1 MMRMMN
7 NKANVK
13 IFSIVIATVFI
24 IGIGALAY
32 TQMAT
37 PSGNGGASTIG
48 VIDTSRMMSQD
59 NPLFVSAAQ
68 EFMSYQS
75 QLQQETQ
82 AKIDAAQ
89 DDATKQKIVEEMRQ
103 NLAKKDQEIA
113 KSIQDKAM
121 EAAKAV
127 GDGKGLR
134 LPRNSTCSYPKRLLP
149 FHPTLPCGK
158 QRFYYIHT
166 NRMWR

>member
-13 IFSIVIATVFI
+13 FLHRHCCYFYYRYWCIS
-24 IGIGALAY
+24 Y

-37 PSGNGGASTIG
+37 PTGSSGNSTIG

-89 DDATKQKIVEEMRQ
+89 DDATKQKLVEEMRQ

-127 GDGKGLR
+127 G
-134 LPRNSTCSYPKRLLP
+134 
-149 FHPTLPCGK
+149 
-158 QRFYYIHT
+158 
-166 NRMWR
+166 

>member
-7 NKANVK
+7 NKKNVK
-13 IFSIVIATVFI
+13 IFSIVIAAIFI

-37 PSGNGGASTIG
+37 PTGSSGNSTIG

-59 NPLFVSAAQ
+59 NPIYISAAQ
-68 EFMSYQS
+68 EYMSYQS

-89 DDATKQKIVEEMRQ
+89 DDATKQKLAEEARQ
-103 NLAKKDQEIA
+103 KAEVLAQKREDELAGSCKEA
-113 KSIQDKAM
+113 KTII
-121 EAAKAV
+121 ENAKEQLSKV
-127 GDGKGLR
+127 RKI
-134 LPRNSTCSYPKRLLP
+134 
-149 FHPTLPCGK
+149 F
-158 QRFYYIHT
+158 
-166 NRMWR
+166 

>member
-13 IFSIVIATVFI
+13 IFSIVIAAIFI
-24 IGIGALAY
+24 VGIGALAY
-32 TQMAT
+32 TQMAS
-37 PSGNGGASTIG
+37 PSSNSGTSTIG
-48 VIDTSRMMSQD
+48 VIDTSRMLSQD
-59 NPLFVSAAQ
+59 NPIYISVAQ
-68 EFMSYQS
+68 EYMSYQS

-89 DDATKQKIVEEMRQ
+89 DDATKQKIAEEARQ

-113 KSIQDKAM
+113 KSVQDKAM

-127 GDGKGLR
+127 GDAKGLSVVMTKDTV
-134 LPRNSTCSYPKRLLP
+134 LYGGVDITDQVLKKLA
-149 FHPTLPCGK
+149 TDAK
-158 QRFYYIHT
+158 K
-166 NRMWR
+166 

>member
-13 IFSIVIATVFI
+13 IFSIVIAAIFI
-24 IGIGALAY
+24 VGIGALAY
-32 TQMAT
+32 TQMAS
-37 PSGNGGASTIG
+37 PSSNSGTSTIG
-48 VIDTSRMMSQD
+48 VIDTSRMLSQD
-59 NPLFVSAAQ
+59 NPIYISAAQ
-68 EFMSYQS
+68 EYMSYQS

-89 DDATKQKIVEEMRQ
+89 DDATKQKIAEEARQ

-113 KSIQDKAM
+113 KSVQDKAM

-127 GDGKGLR
+127 GDAKGLSVVMTKDTV
-134 LPRNSTCSYPKRLLP
+134 LYLSL
-149 FHPTLPCGK
+149 
-158 QRFYYIHT
+158 IHI
-166 NRMWR
+166 

>member
-13 IFSIVIATVFI
+13 IFSIVIAAIFI
-24 IGIGALAY
+24 VGIGALAY
-32 TQMAT
+32 TQMAS
-37 PSGNGGASTIG
+37 PSSNSGTSTIIG
-48 VIDTSRMMSQD
+48 VIDTSRMLSQD
-59 NPLFVSAAQ
+59 NPIYISAAQ
-68 EFMSYQS
+68 EYMSYQS

-89 DDATKQKIVEEMRQ
+89 DDATKQKIAEEARQ

-113 KSIQDKAM
+113 KSVQDKAM

-127 GDGKGLR
+127 GDAKGLSVVMTKDTV
-134 LPRNSTCSYPKRLLP
+134 LYGGVDITDQVLKKLA
-149 FHPTLPCGK
+149 TDAK
-158 QRFYYIHT
+158 K
-166 NRMWR
+166 